1 MMKEIG
7 LQSADVAADVRLLLK
22 PKVKVMIIWNISDT
36 LRNGTLRNFLGV
48 RNGMLE
54 VDVEGQGTVYVKRE
68 TWLKRDRSGQI
79 VGSHTQF
86 LLVLFYACTCHK
98 VQGLSLTKEFIPGLI
113 YLAVSG
119 GHNEQNVQLCKFS
132 SKLLLKPAWDALSVL
147 QHQRRVCR
155 PFLLFKP
162 AVR

>member
-1 MMKEIG
+1 
-7 LQSADVAADVRLLLK
+7 
-22 PKVKVMIIWNISDT
+22 
-36 LRNGTLRNFLGV
+36 
-48 RNGMLE
+48 MLE
-54 VDVEGQGTVYVKRE
+54 VDVEGQGMAYVKRE

-79 VGSHTQF
+79 VGSRTQF
-86 LLVLFYACTCHK
+86 PLVLFYACTCH
-98 VQGLSLTKEFIPGLI
+98 
-113 YLAVSG
+113 A
-119 GHNEQNVQLCKFS
+119 NVQLCKFS

>member
-1 MMKEIG
+1 MMKETG
-7 LQSADVAADVRLLLK
+7 LESADVAADVRLLLK

-36 LRNGTLRNFLGV
+36 LRNGTPRNFLGV

-68 TWLKRDRSGQI
+68 TWLKRDNR
-79 VGSHTQF
+79 TQF
-86 LLVLFYACTCHK
+86 PLVLFYACTCHK

-113 YLAVSG
+113 YIAVSG
-119 GHNEQNVQLCKFS
+119 GRNEQNVQLCKFS